1 MCKGSGQV
9 VVVTGG
15 NGGIGRAL
23 IESLADSGYTLAV
36 CSSSHDFG
44 NIGKLHESKKNH
56 SLHHLDFTDEPSILK
71 AAKEIKRHH
80 RVVYGLVNC
89 AAIAHGSLF
98 SMTKISDLRRVFE
111 VNYFGTVI
119 FSQYIAK
126 QMIKSKMGS
135 IVNVA
140 STAGLLSDPG
150 TLAYGGSKAALVHST
165 KVMAK
170 ELGNFNI
177 RVNAIAPSVVDVGMS
192 SEMDEN
198 SIRALDERSAI
209 SGIVSSADVV
219 HLIQFLLSLSSAK
232 ITGQVLRL
240 DRGLT

>member
-1 MCKGSGQV
+1 
-9 VVVTGG
+9 
-15 NGGIGRAL
+15 
-23 IESLADSGYTLAV
+23 
-36 CSSSHDFG
+36 
-44 NIGKLHESKKNH
+44 
-56 SLHHLDFTDEPSILK
+56 
-71 AAKEIKRHH
+71 
-80 RVVYGLVNC
+80 
-89 AAIAHGSLF
+89 
-98 SMTKISDLRRVFE
+98 
-111 VNYFGTVI
+111 
-119 FSQYIAK
+119 
-126 QMIKSKMGS
+126 MIKSKMGS